1 MKFSLPRSKKSS
13 EVRLS
18 IPGGV
23 LGGSGDVGGEMLNS
37 TSSLDNIGICLIG
50 EGGGSK
56 GVEEAERSSST
67 SVTGVGGRSDRSN
80 SNGVGGR
87 RERSTLDLLGVSGG
101 GVSSSS
107 LLLFPS
113 ISIISGKDSISSKS
127 SPNTSCSVGGTG
139 ISSGSGRGG
148 GGGISSD
155 SGRGGGGG

>member
-13 EVRLS
+13 AVRLS

-23 LGGSGDVGGEMLNS
+23 LGGSGDVGGERLNS
-37 TSSLDNIGICLIG
+37 TSSLDNKGICLIG

-67 SVTGVGGRSDRSN
+67 SVTGVGVRSRSK
-80 SNGVGGR
+80 SNGVGDR

-107 LLLFPS
+107 LLLFAS
-113 ISIISGKDSISSKS
+113 ISIISGENWISSKS
-127 SPNTSCSVGGTG
+127 SPNTSWSVG
-139 ISSGSGRGG
+139 GSGRGEG
-148 GGGISSD
+148 GG
-155 SGRGGGGG
+155 

>member
-23 LGGSGDVGGEMLNS
+23 LGGSGDVGGERLNS

-67 SVTGVGGRSDRSN
+67 SVTGVGVRSRSK
-80 SNGVGGR
+80 SNGVGDR

>member
-23 LGGSGDVGGEMLNS
+23 LGGSGDVGGERLNS
-37 TSSLDNIGICLIG
+37 TSSLDNKGICLIG

-101 GVSSSS
+101 GSVFIFSAS
-107 LLLFPS
+107 LCLNFNYLW
-113 ISIISGKDSISSKS
+113 
-127 SPNTSCSVGGTG
+127 
-139 ISSGSGRGG
+139 
-148 GGGISSD
+148 
-155 SGRGGGGG
+155 

>member
-23 LGGSGDVGGEMLNS
+23 LGGSGDVGGERLNS
-37 TSSLDNIGICLIG
+37 TSSLDNKGICLIG

-67 SVTGVGGRSDRSN
+67 SVTGVGVRSRSK
-80 SNGVGGR
+80 SNGVGDR

-107 LLLFPS
+107 LLLFGS
-113 ISIISGKDSISSKS
+113 ISIISGENWISSKS
-127 SPNTSCSVGGTG
+127 SPNTSWSVGGTG

>member
-13 EVRLS
+13 AVRLS

-23 LGGSGDVGGEMLNS
+23 LGGSGDVGGERLNS
-37 TSSLDNIGICLIG
+37 TSSLDNKGICLIG

-67 SVTGVGGRSDRSN
+67 SVTGVGVRSRSN
-80 SNGVGGR
+80 SNGVGDR

>member
-23 LGGSGDVGGEMLNS
+23 LGGSGDVGGERLNS

-67 SVTGVGGRSDRSN
+67 SVTGVGVRSRSK
-80 SNGVGGR
+80 SNGVGDR
-87 RERSTLDLLGVSGG
+87 RERSTLDLLGVGGG

-107 LLLFPS
+107 LLLFGS
-113 ISIISGKDSISSKS
+113 ISIISGENWISSKS
-127 SPNTSCSVGGTG
+127 SPNTSWSVG
-139 ISSGSGRGG
+139 GSGRGEG
-148 GGGISSD
+148 GG
-155 SGRGGGGG
+155 

>member
-23 LGGSGDVGGEMLNS
+23 LGGSGDVGGERLNS

-67 SVTGVGGRSDRSN
+67 SVTGVGVRSVRSN
-80 SNGVGGR
+80 SNGVGDR

-101 GVSSSS
+101 GELLKLEIS
-107 LLLFPS
+107 LSFDKKYFARNHFRFVIFSLF
-113 ISIISGKDSISSKS
+113 
-127 SPNTSCSVGGTG
+127 
-139 ISSGSGRGG
+139 
-148 GGGISSD
+148 
-155 SGRGGGGG
+155 

>member
-23 LGGSGDVGGEMLNS
+23 LGGSGDVGGERLNS

-67 SVTGVGGRSDRSN
+67 SVTGVGVRSRSK
-80 SNGVGGR
+80 SNGVGDR
-87 RERSTLDLLGVSGG
+87 RERSTLDLLGVGGG

-107 LLLFPS
+107 LLLFGS
-113 ISIISGKDSISSKS
+113 ISIISGENWISSKS
-127 SPNTSCSVGGTG
+127 SPNTSCSVGG
-139 ISSGSGRGG
+139 SGRGEG
-148 GGGISSD
+148 GG
-155 SGRGGGGG
+155 